1 MASFLLEIGAEELPV
16 AFLASAPA
24 EFVASL
30 RNLLAHVGVTV
41 SPENIQTFSAPR
53 RLAWWIQQLPF
64 ETQPKTERLKGPPLR
79 VALNEAS
86 AQPTQAGL
94 GFAQKMNVS
103 FEALEQ
109 SEGYLWHT
117 QTTPGKPLPALLS
130 ENLPALISNLSGAH
144 FMRWQADTTAD
155 AIKFSRP
162 IRWLTALW
170 DDQLVSFSVAGV
182 QSDCTSR
189 GLRLKPDI
197 LHIPHANEYLTRLRV
212 EGQVEPDEATRHHS
226 IATQLDEAAQK
237 AGGSLIP
244 NGALLSTVT
253 RMNESATVFR
263 GQFDAGFLALP
274 ACVLTTVLASHQK
287 LFAVKNQNSNGLLPV
302 FLGVSNNPNPQALS
316 TIAAGNERVVRA
328 RFQDATF
335 FFQSDRQHAL
345 HAYTP
350 KLSGVTFQKNLA
362 TMHDKTLRLIPLSE
376 TVGQSLNLSEEDL
389 QHAKRAAS
397 LAKADLVTLLVRE
410 FTELQGELGGEYAR
424 LDGEAQAVANAI
436 ATQYHPRGEGEPIDH
451 LEPAAISLNLADK
464 LDTLVAIFAQKDAK
478 LPTGSKDPL
487 GLRRAAS
494 GMLQILLKKNL
505 KIAITP
511 LLKAAHRQLAQQNL
525 TQLCDLEAQ
534 ARLLP
539 FFEQRG
545 KIWLKECLQN
555 TSLIDA
561 VWQRDVAS
569 QSGVHPLDQWVEV
582 VETLKNLDYQLDK
595 SQQGQPPYHTLL
607 RVIESATRVDKI
619 LAAGDAASSQKI
631 DPMRFQTDHENR
643 LWRCLEAASSAIQ
656 NASQLD
662 FQARIQH
669 LDELTEAIH
678 AFFDNVLVNVE
689 DHAVK
694 ANRMSLLQAV
704 HALYCQVAR
713 FSLIQI

>member
-24 EFVASL
+24 EFVAAL
-30 RNLLAHVGVTV
+30 CNLLAHVGITV
-41 SPENIQTFSAPR
+41 SPENIQAFAAPR
-53 RLAWWIQQLPF
+53 RLAWFIQNLPDY
-64 ETQPKTERLKGPPLR
+64 TQSKTERLKGPPLR

-86 AQPTQAGL
+86 SQPTQAGL
-94 GFAQKMNVS
+94 GFAQKMNVA

-144 FMRWQADTTAD
+144 FMRWQADTTTD

-170 DDQLVSFSVAGV
+170 DDQLVSFSLASV

-189 GLRLKPDI
+189 GLRLTPDI
-197 LHIPHANEYLTRLRV
+197 LKISHANDYLRQLRV
-212 EGQVEPDEATRHHS
+212 QGQVEPDEAVRHQW
-226 IATQLDEAAQK
+226 ITTQLDEAASK
-237 AGGSLIP
+237 AGGRLVS
-244 NGALLSTVT
+244 NEALLSTVA
-253 RMNESATVFR
+253 RMNESATVFM
-263 GQFDAGFLALP
+263 GQFDASFLALP

-287 LFAVKNQNSNGLLPV
+287 LFAVKNPHKNKLLPV
-302 FLGVSNNPNPQALS
+302 FLGVCNNPNPEALP

-335 FFQSDRQHAL
+335 FFQSDRQQAL
-345 HAYTP
+345 HEYTQ
-350 KLSGVTFQKNLA
+350 KLNGVTFQKNLA
-362 TMHDKTLRLIPLSE
+362 TMHDKTLRLIPLCE
-376 TVGQSLNLSEEDL
+376 AVGQSLKLSDEDL
-389 QHAKRAAS
+389 QHAQRAAS

-410 FTELQGELGGEYAR
+410 FTELQGELGAEYAR
-424 LDGEAQAVANAI
+424 LDGEPQAVANAI
-436 ATQYHPRGEGEPIDH
+436 ATQYHPRGEGESIDH
-451 LEPAAISLNLADK
+451 LEPAAIALNLADK
-464 LDTLVAIFAQKDAK
+464 LDTLVAIFSQKDAK

-494 GMLQILLKKNL
+494 GMLQILLKNNL

-511 LLKAAHRQLAQQNL
+511 LLKAAHRQLEHQNL
-525 TQLCDLEAQ
+525 AQLSDPETQ

-555 TSLIDA
+555 ASLIEA
-561 VWQRDVAS
+561 VWQRNGAS
-569 QSGVHPLDQWVEV
+569 QTALNSLDQWVEV
-582 VETLKNLDYQLDK
+582 VETLKNLDAQLDK
-595 SQQGQPPYHTLL
+595 RHQPQQASQALL

-619 LAAGDAASSQKI
+619 LAAAQPLALRNI
-631 DPMRFQTDHENR
+631 DPARFETAHENR
-643 LWRCLEAASSAIQ
+643 LWQGLESVLNAIG
-656 NASQLD
+656 NASPLD
-662 FQARIQH
+662 VQARIEH
-669 LDELTEAIH
+669 LDGLTDAID
-678 AFFDNVLVNVE
+678 AFFDNVLVNAN
-689 DHAVK
+689 DPAVK

-704 HALYCQVAR
+704 HETYCQVAR